1 MTLGARLVASCGLAL
16 AHLGWMGA
24 ISYRSMLRVDED
36 QSRVMHAHIV
46 LQKLDTVLVHLI
58 SAGTNQR
65 SFTFTF
71 ISDEHYLSSN
81 KADLVDI
88 RDDLNDLGQL
98 TSDNPRQRQALQELR
113 PLVSN
118 ELSEFPE
125 NLTPGSKRG
134 TTTVR
139 GGMETRSLLGIIFLV
154 MQMKEQESR
163 QLIRR
168 YQAAQAISFQI
179 KAVIVFGNILG
190 VLFLAGAAF
199 AIDFEKFGE
208 TVKQLAQFWLGVNQP
223 PPRAGVQGG

>member
-1 MTLGARLVASCGLAL
+1 MTLGARLVALRGFALAL
-16 AHLGWMGA
+16 LGWMGA
-24 ISYRSMLRVDED
+24 ISYRSMLRAGDD
-36 QSRVMHAHIV
+36 QRWVMHANIV
-46 LQKLDTVLVHLI
+46 LLKLDAVLVHLI

-65 SFTFTF
+65 SFSF
-71 ISDEHYLSSN
+71 ISDEHYLSWN

-98 TSDNPRQRQALQELR
+98 TSDSPWQRGALQELR
-113 PLVSN
+113 PFVSN

-139 GGMETRSLLGIIFLV
+139 GDMEARSLLGIIFLV